1 MENQQMDA
9 RKGNGTESRVRVPS
23 EVRRA
28 LDLTNVQRGRLEL
41 LEAGLLEQY
50 QLFEEQRR
58 IEEKEAAAEIA
69 KETELETL
77 RERISYLESRE
88 EAAGKRALFSALGGG
103 AYGVLIGAV
112 LSAALTPRATIKS
125 VIKDRIGEWLL
136 G

>member
-1 MENQQMDA
+1 MDA

-112 LSAALTPRATIKS
+112 LSAALTPRATITS

>member
-1 MENQQMDA
+1 MDA

-125 VIKDRIGEWLL
+125 VIKDRLGEWLL

>member
-1 MENQQMDA
+1 MDA

-112 LSAALTPRATIKS
+112 LSAALTLRATIKS

>member
-1 MENQQMDA
+1 MDA

>member
-1 MENQQMDA
+1 MDA

-112 LSAALTPRATIKS
+112 LSAALTPRATITS
-125 VIKDRIGEWLL
+125 VIKDRLGEWLL